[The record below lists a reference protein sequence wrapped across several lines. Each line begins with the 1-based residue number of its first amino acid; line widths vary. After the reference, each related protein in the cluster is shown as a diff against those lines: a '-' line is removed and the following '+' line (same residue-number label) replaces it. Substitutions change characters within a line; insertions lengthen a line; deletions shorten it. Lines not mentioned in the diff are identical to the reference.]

1 MEREVLFI
9 RHGRPASENNQSLN
23 APGFLR
29 WVRDYNRAD
38 LHYQSV
44 PHEQLDLRG
53 YYIMC
58 SDLHRARLSAA
69 KYTPLPVNHY
79 NACFNEMDIPYY
91 RLPLT
96 LNAWSWVYL
105 NRFLWML
112 GKAGNFESF
121 ADDKVRAKYAVNLIV
136 KHSSAHPKIA
146 LFGHGMTSRMMMY
159 YLKKQGWRSSTK
171 DYRYWGA
178 IRLHLTT

>member
-1 MEREVLFI
+1 MEREILFI

-38 LHYQSV
+38 LHHQSA

-121 ADDKVRAKYAVNLIV
+121 ADAKVRAKDAVNLIV

-146 LFGHGMTSRMMMY
+146 LFGHGMTSRMMMH